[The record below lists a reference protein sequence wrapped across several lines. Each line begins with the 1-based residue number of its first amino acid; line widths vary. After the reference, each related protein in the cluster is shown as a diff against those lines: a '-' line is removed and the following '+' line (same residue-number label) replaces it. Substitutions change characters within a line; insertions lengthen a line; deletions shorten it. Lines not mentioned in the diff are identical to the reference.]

1 MCNLKETDI
10 CYIFFQNALISYHI
24 NTESAVYTIQIY
36 FDAKKFCCF
45 SLEKV
50 KVANNLKHL
59 QNRRMKWKKENKS
72 KVEGGEGLDESP
84 EPPSQ

>member
-1 MCNLKETDI
+1 MVPGR
-10 CYIFFQNALISYHI
+10 SYLLRW
-24 NTESAVYTIQIY
+24 NR
-36 FDAKKFCCF
+36 F
-45 SLEKV
+45 SSL
-50 KVANNLKHL
+50 LF

>member
-1 MCNLKETDI
+1 MQSCKRVLV
-10 CYIFFQNALISYHI
+10 QNIGNYLTIVLL
-24 NTESAVYTIQIY
+24 SAPLTV
-36 FDAKKFCCF
+36 KFSFELFACWV
-45 SLEKV
+45 L
-50 KVANNLKHL
+50 L